1 MTVRIFGPVGNIGPG
16 GGFVRLGDPLLD
28 RNRAEG
34 AAHVTDIGG
43 GIGLLGGELGDLLGR
58 AHVGILMLDAVDAAQ
73 LLPGILPVGPAVGHA
88 DAVKL
93 AFATGGL
100 FEIRDI
106 FGGKQRLTDGHQG
119 QCTCDHAFHHPIP
132 LD

>member
-1 MTVRIFGPVGNIGPG
+1 
-16 GGFVRLGDPLLD
+16 
-28 RNRAEG
+28 
-34 AAHVTDIGG
+34 
-43 GIGLLGGELGDLLGR
+43 
-58 AHVGILMLDAVDAAQ
+58 MLDAVDAAQ

-88 DAVKL
+88 DAVEL

-106 FGGKQRLTDGHQG
+106 FGCIAICGKQRLADGHHG